1 MPFPSA
7 YYLLLLYLTMVCKP
21 VIPLVQDVWAHAFY
35 EQEHIATVHHQN
47 GQNHV
52 YYEVA
57 NAADENKDGDN
68 KTTKA
73 KSFDSDT
80 LFHFAAV
87 NKLVFNNKELL
98 LVQVYYDRLNILPVV
113 FTAINLPP
121 PKV

>member
-1 MPFPSA
+1 M
-7 YYLLLLYLTMVCKP
+7 CKP
-21 VIPLVQDVWAHAFY
+21 IIPLVQDLWAHTFY

-52 YYEVA
+52 HYEVA
-57 NAADENKDGDN
+57 KAANENKNGDN
-68 KTTKA
+68 TSKP
-73 KSFDSDT
+73 KSFDNDT

-87 NKLVFNNKELL
+87 NQLRFNDNIPLSI
-98 LVQVYYDRLNILPVV
+98 QTYFYRLNILPVV